1 MKFFRSFRKNSNNN
15 VNYIKYAIGEIILV
29 VLGILIALQVNNL
42 NEKRVEKKAMTDYF
56 QKIVSNIQSDIKES
70 EGLLKFRQAH
80 IISCNKVSKALI
92 ENDFSDQL
100 LIQTAIFQ
108 MVIEIQLNFNKD
120 AFESLK
126 SSGYLRY
133 LKNEKL
139 EMLLNDYYNQINQ
152 IEMFEIDQ
160 RDWANALELEL
171 DRNGFTYIY
180 TELDRKVHTDLYTL
194 MGNYTQELK
203 NHPGHKIIMRLL
215 FRGGTNS
222 TFLTGYYKDHIKTG
236 HKLIEIL
243 NQEIGYTVTPKV

>member
-1 MKFFRSFRKNSNNN
+1 MKFFRSFRQNSSNN

-29 VLGILIALQVNNL
+29 VVGILIALQVNNL
-42 NEKRVEKKAMTDYF
+42 NEKRIEKKSMNDYF
-56 QKIVSNIQSDIKES
+56 QKIVSNVQGDIKES
-70 EGLLKFRQAH
+70 EGLLKFRQDH

-108 MVIEIQLNFNKD
+108 MIIEIQLNFNKD

-139 EMLLNDYYNQINQ
+139 EILLNDYYNQINQ

-236 HKLIEIL
+236 HKLIETL
-243 NQEIGYTVTPKV
+243 NQEISSKK

>member
-1 MKFFRSFRKNSNNN
+1 MKFFRSFRQNSSNN

-29 VLGILIALQVNNL
+29 VVGILIALQVNNL
-42 NEKRVEKKAMTDYF
+42 NEKRIEKKSMNDYF
-56 QKIVSNIQSDIKES
+56 QKIVSNVQGDIKES
-70 EGLLKFRQAH
+70 EGLLKFRQDH

-108 MVIEIQLNFNKD
+108 MIIEIQLNFNKD

-139 EMLLNDYYNQINQ
+139 EILLNDYYNQINQ

-180 TELDRKVHTDLYTL
+180 TELDQKVHTDLYTL

-215 FRGGTNS
+215 FRGGTNTS
-222 TFLTGYYKDHIKTG
+222 ILT
-236 HKLIEIL
+236 KLYESSIISAQNLVKEIDFYL
-243 NQEIGYTVTPKV
+243 ETI

>member
-1 MKFFRSFRKNSNNN
+1 MKFFRPLRKNSKSN

-29 VLGILIALQVNNL
+29 AIGILIALQVNNL
-42 NEKRVEKKAMTDYF
+42 NEKRIEKKSMNDYF
-56 QKIVSNIQSDIKES
+56 QKIVSNIQGDIKES
-70 EGLLKFRQAH
+70 EGLLKFRQDH

-92 ENDFSDQL
+92 ENNFSDQL
-100 LIQTAIFQ
+100 LIQTAILQ
-108 MVIEIQLNFNKD
+108 MVIEVQLNYNKD

-139 EMLLNDYYNQINQ
+139 ELLLNDYYSQINK

-160 RDWANALELEL
+160 RDWANVLELEL

-194 MGNYTQELK
+194 MGKYTLELK

-215 FRGGTNS
+215 FRGGTNN
-222 TFLTGYYKDHIKTG
+222 TFLTGYYEDHIITG
-236 HKLIEIL
+236 HQLIEIL
-243 NQEIGYTVTPKV
+243 NQEINSLN

>member
-1 MKFFRSFRKNSNNN
+1 MKFFRSLRKNSKSN
-15 VNYIKYAIGEIILV
+15 VNYIKYAIGEITLV
-29 VLGILIALQVNNL
+29 VVGILIALQVNNL
-42 NEKRVEKKAMTDYF
+42 NEKRIEKKSMNDYF
-56 QKIVSNIQSDIKES
+56 QKIVSNVQGDIKES
-70 EGLLKFRQAH
+70 EGLLKFRQDH

-108 MVIEIQLNFNKD
+108 MIIEIQLNFNKD

-139 EMLLNDYYNQINQ
+139 EILLNDYYNQINQ

-180 TELDRKVHTDLYTL
+180 TELDQKVHTDLYTL

-215 FRGGTNS
+215 FRGGSNTS
-222 TFLTGYYKDHIKTG
+222 LLTGLYENHIQSSKNLL
-236 HKLIEIL
+236 KEMDLYLKEL
-243 NQEIGYTVTPKV
+243 